1 MPKVVAFLGNDIEPT
16 AYAIAQGHA
25 QAGQKTLILV
35 PTPGIRF
42 KYLCGSEFTQEPTP
56 LTQNLDIVEL
66 RTIHSLGGAWDEL
79 RKLIRDYVPA
89 DVLGSEVYAG
99 ELMVLPG
106 MDLFLTLNALRQHYQ
121 SGAYDVLVYAGADPT
136 TTLRFIGL
144 PHAVAW
150 YYRRFGGILEDLDP
164 VKIANAMGGPI
175 ATALLA
181 TNFDPQKFSTALSQ
195 GKEWVAKGLRA
206 VADPQQLQVYLVTTP
221 DPIAIKQVQWLWG
234 ASQQVQVPIAQVL
247 VPMVNPAAIED
258 ITAAF
263 SPLAVQGLRG
273 NDRGLVDVA
282 SLPNLDT
289 PLKALPCQDIDVSQR
304 QIKVFLPGLAK
315 QDVKLTQFN
324 GEITIEAADQRRH
337 IQLPPELQNQPVTA
351 GKFEAPYLVI
361 SF

>member
-1 MPKVVAFLGNDIEPT
+1 MPKVVAFLGSDIEPT
-16 AYAIAQGHA
+16 AYAVAQSHA

-42 KYLCGSEFTQEPTP
+42 KHLCGTEFNPQPTTIAP
-56 LTQNLDIVEL
+56 NLEIVEL
-66 RTIHSLGGAWDEL
+66 QAIQILSGAWEEL
-79 RKLIRDYVPA
+79 RKFVRDYVPA

-106 MDLFLTLNALRQHYQ
+106 MDLFLTLNAIRQYYQ
-121 SGAYDVLVYAGADPT
+121 NSAYDVLVYAGIDPT

-144 PHAVAW
+144 PHALAW
-150 YYRRFGGILEDLDP
+150 YYRRFGRILEDLDP
-164 VKIANAMGGPI
+164 VKIANAIGGPL

-181 TNFDPQKFSTALSQ
+181 ANFDTQKISTALSQ
-195 GKEWVAKGLRA
+195 GKEWVEQGVNA
-206 VADPQQLQVYLVTTP
+206 VGDPQQLQVYLVTSP
-221 DPIAIKQVQWLWG
+221 ESMAIQQTQWLWG
-234 ASQQVQVPIAQVL
+234 ASQQVQVPISQVL
-247 VPMVNPAAIED
+247 VPTVNPAAIEAV
-258 ITAAF
+258 TAAF
-263 SPLAVQGLRG
+263 SPLTVQGLRG

-289 PLKALPCQDIDVSQR
+289 PLKAPPCQEMNVAQR

-315 QDVKLTQFN
+315 HQVKLTQFN

-337 IQLPPELQNQPVTA
+337 LPLPPELQNQPVTA
-351 GKFEAPYLVI
+351 GKFEAPYLII